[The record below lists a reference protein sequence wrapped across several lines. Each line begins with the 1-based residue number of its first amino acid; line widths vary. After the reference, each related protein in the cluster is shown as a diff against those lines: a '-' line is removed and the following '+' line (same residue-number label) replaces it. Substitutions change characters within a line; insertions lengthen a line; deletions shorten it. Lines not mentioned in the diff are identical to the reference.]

1 MMFEH
6 IFKCI
11 KITKK
16 RRSRVEGRGRRGG
29 ERRREGRSGES
40 RAEQDHDRAMKK
52 GY

>member
-1 MMFEH
+1 MH
-6 IFKCI
+6 KDY
-11 KITKK
+11 KK
-16 RRSRVEGRGRRGG
+16 EKEQSGGEREEGG